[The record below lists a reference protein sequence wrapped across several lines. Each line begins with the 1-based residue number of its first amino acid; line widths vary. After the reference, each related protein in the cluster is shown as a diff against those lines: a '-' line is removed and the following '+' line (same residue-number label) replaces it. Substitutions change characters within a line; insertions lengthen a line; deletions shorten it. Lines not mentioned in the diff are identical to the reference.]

1 MSTFHFRGSKIG
13 NWKRKSNKH
22 LTKLKKREKNKDLH
36 AEGNNLRLIFFFEK
50 KAMIDNVLNMV
61 KW

>member
-1 MSTFHFRGSKIG
+1 MSTFHFRGNKIG

-22 LTKLKKREKNKDLH
+22 LTKLKKKSKNKDLH
-36 AEGNNLRLIFFFEK
+36 AERNNLWLIFSPK
-50 KAMIDNVLNMV
+50 NKAMIDNVLNMV